1 MLRYLMLLVLMLPIN
16 LYAAECQSIQI
27 NGSTGWEPISYRNA
41 DGELVGIAVE
51 VAKRIFSQLGVNIII
66 GKDLPWK
73 RQQLR
78 LEKGSLDLINA
89 AYYNDKRSKKFL
101 YSQPYH
107 IEKIAIFVHI
117 DRSFEFKDLHSLKG
131 KVGLRPL
138 GGTYGN
144 DFDQFATDN
153 LNIAEFSDNE
163 SSLKRIDQG
172 KEDYLVLA
180 LMDGLFSAHKHGY
193 SSSIIPL
200 TKNVAQLP
208 IYFLMSKKSPCAHLI
223 KKINSRL
230 KELKSSNFIKNLE
243 EKYLLKLGY
252 I

>member
-1 MLRYLMLLVLMLPIN
+1 MHRYLLFLVFMLPID
-16 LYAAECQSIQI
+16 LYAAECQTIQV
-27 NGSTGWEPISYRNA
+27 NGSSGWEPISYRNA

-51 VAKRIFSQLGVNIII
+51 VAKRVFSQLGVNVII
-66 GKDLPWK
+66 GKNVPWK

-107 IEKIAIFVHI
+107 IEKIAIFVHKN
-117 DRSFEFKDLHSLKG
+117 RSFEFKNLHSLKG
-131 KVGLRPL
+131 KKGLRPL

-144 DFDQFATDN
+144 DFDQFAKNN
-153 LNIAEFSDNE
+153 LNLAEFSNNE
-163 SSLKRIDQG
+163 SSLKRIEQG

-200 TKNVAQLP
+200 TKNVAKLP
-208 IYFLMSKKSPCAHLI
+208 IYFLMSKKSSCAHLI
-223 KKINSRL
+223 KKINSQL
-230 KELKSSNFIKNLE
+230 KELESSNFINNLKN
-243 EKYLLKLGY
+243 KYLLKLK
-252 I
+252 